1 MGLERLVRRIMRKGQ
16 IPGVCIVIVRPD
28 HEDLILG
35 FGYADKHKKTPVT
48 PQTLFELASCSK
60 AFSALAV
67 LQLAEQ
73 KLIGLDD
80 PVCKYFPGFHGLFLE
95 TRRSEI
101 TIRHLLHH
109 TSGIPWQAISLIQ
122 PGTAKEAMETAVK
135 RLIGV
140 ELHSIPGKRFDYA
153 TVNYTILGAI
163 VEKVTGIGFEDYM
176 RDNILAPL
184 GLHETRVGLED
195 GLPFLASGYKPGL
208 FFPGRFRGP
217 VFRGLNPSG
226 YVISSG
232 NDVCRW
238 LKLQMGL
245 IESPLFDLIE
255 KSQQPGRIPI
265 YSHRLSYSYGM
276 GWMIP
281 HHRDEV
287 NHTGLNPGFSSYI
300 GFRPQARIGVAVLA
314 NSSSQY
320 TLVLAEYVMALFSG
334 QRGRIIYFTQFFFN
348 RYSTVAVFLLSL
360 YLVWLAREMIS
371 IGLAIHQGVRSFLPL
386 SDERL
391 GWLAM
396 GGSMLFWVLLGIY
409 IIPQKTMKL
418 TWRMIKV
425 WASRALPVAV
435 WLFVAALVM
444 TFGYFVLRLLFPILM

>member
-1 MGLERLVRRIMRKGQ
+1 MTLERLIRRIMRKGQ
-16 IPGVCIVIVRPD
+16 IPGVCIVVVRPD
-28 HEDLILG
+28 QEDLILG
-35 FGYADKHKKTPVT
+35 FGYADKHKKIPVT
-48 PQTLFELASCSK
+48 PDTLFELASCSK
-60 AFSALAV
+60 AYTALAV

-73 KLIGLDD
+73 KSIGLDD
-80 PVCKYFPGFHGLFLE
+80 PVCTYLPGFYGRFLE
-95 TRRSEI
+95 NQRTDI

-109 TSGIPWQAISLIQ
+109 TSGIPWQAISLVR
-122 PGTAKEAMETAVK
+122 PDAGKEALEKAAR
-135 RLIGV
+135 RLVGV

-176 RDNILAPL
+176 RENVLAPL
-184 GLHETRVGLED
+184 GLHDTRVGVED
-195 GLPFLASGYKPGL
+195 GLPLLTSGYKPGL

-232 NDVCRW
+232 DDVCRW
-238 LKLQMGL
+238 LKLQMGM
-245 IESPLFDLIE
+245 IETPLFALIE

-265 YSHRLSYSYGM
+265 YSQRLSYAYGM

-281 HHRDEV
+281 QHRDEV

-320 TLVLAEYVMALFSG
+320 TLVLAEYVMAMFSG
-334 QRGRIIYFTQFFFN
+334 QRGRIIYFTPFFFN

-360 YLVWLAREMIS
+360 YLVWLVDKMLAL
-371 IGLAIHQGVRSFLPL
+371 GLAIDRGIRSFLPL

-391 GWLAM
+391 GWLVM

-444 TFGYFVLRLLFPILM
+444 TFGFFVLWLLFPILT